1 MNLLVLESIFQWKN
15 IIAFLLGL
23 LLGAVLVLL
32 LYIYAVVKGMRR
44 QMKRRHVQELDVDEK
59 EIQWLIDQATADFKL
74 KEKEH
79 KNNTYNHLT
88 TICKDL
94 ASEIASKFY
103 PKSSKPLLEL
113 SIDESLALVHYIT
126 NRVNE
131 LLDAKI
137 IRLFRGLTIK
147 RIMDIKEASDKVTKS
162 KAFELAKDSGVDKV
176 YKSFKV
182 VTPLYWIKKATVDQV
197 IKVIMK
203 KLALNLIQITGEE
216 TYQIYSKKVFE
227 LPIDEELLLDNI
239 YNEIHKKDL
248 GD

>member
-1 MNLLVLESIFQWKN
+1 
-15 IIAFLLGL
+15 
-23 LLGAVLVLL
+23 
-32 LYIYAVVKGMRR
+32 
-44 QMKRRHVQELDVDEK
+44 
-59 EIQWLIDQATADFKL
+59 
-74 KEKEH
+74 
-79 KNNTYNHLT
+79 
-88 TICKDL
+88 
-94 ASEIASKFY
+94 
-103 PKSSKPLLEL
+103 
-113 SIDESLALVHYIT
+113 
-126 NRVNE
+126 
-131 LLDAKI
+131 
-137 IRLFRGLTIK
+137 
-147 RIMDIKEASDKVTKS
+147 MDIKEASDKVTKS